1 MQKYI
6 KREVKYKVVSKEE
19 EAYQPESI
27 AIKVAIEFCLNIG
40 TVSFLFQDMMS
51 IFDQYGLREKFIFN
65 LEPFIISGLFKK
77 EYIPEEILKEF
88 LKFYESK
95 SDAFVK

>member
-1 MQKYI
+1 M
-6 KREVKYKVVSKEE
+6 SKDE

-40 TVSFLFQDMMS
+40 TISFLFQDMMN
-51 IFDQYGLREKFIFN
+51 IFDQYGLRNKFIFN

-77 EYIPEEILKEF
+77 EYIPEDILREF
-88 LKFYESK
+88 LLFYETK
-95 SDAFVK
+95 SEAFVK